1 MISQWYDI
9 CAGEAKCILTQ
20 MKPIK
25 NKLKYKMFGFMV
37 SRTREE
43 DTKKAMDK
51 PVRVDQYRNRRNLS
65 ILSGMN
71 VKVYSTSK
79 LFNELL
85 KKAVRWNYY

>member
-20 MKPIK
+20 IKPIK
-25 NKLKYKMFGFMV
+25 NSWNTKCVVLWLAEQEKN
-37 SRTREE
+37 
-43 DTKKAMDK
+43 TKKAMDK

-65 ILSGMN
+65 SLLGMN
-71 VKVYSTSK
+71 VKVFSTSK

>member
-1 MISQWYDI
+1 MYTD
-9 CAGEAKCILTQ
+9 ANE
-20 MKPIK
+20 PIK

-37 SRTREE
+37 NRTIEE
-43 DTKKAMDK
+43 HTKAMDK

-71 VKVYSTSK
+71 VKVFSTSK

-85 KKAVRWNYY
+85 KKAVR

>member
-1 MISQWYDI
+1 MVSQWYDI

-20 MKPIK
+20 IKPIK

-43 DTKKAMDK
+43 DTEAMDK

-65 ILSGMN
+65 ILLGMN
-71 VKVYSTSK
+71 VKVFSTSK